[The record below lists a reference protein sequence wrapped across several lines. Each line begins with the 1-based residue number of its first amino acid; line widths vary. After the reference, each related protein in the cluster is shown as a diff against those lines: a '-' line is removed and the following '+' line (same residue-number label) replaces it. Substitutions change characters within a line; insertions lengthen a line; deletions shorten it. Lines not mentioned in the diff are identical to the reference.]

1 MKPPCNADVG
11 HPCDVNDGKPCVEC
25 ADYLEELEAAA
36 RWGWGAL
43 SPQEKDPAKYEREMK
58 EAGRRP

>member
-1 MKPPCNADVG
+1 
-11 HPCDVNDGKPCVEC
+11 VNEGKPCVEC

-43 SPQEKDPAKYEREMK
+43 SPQEKDPAKYEREMRD
-58 EAGRRP
+58 AGRGHLLP